1 MSHKFFVFIIF
12 YLITTTFAAAQA
24 PVIPPPV
31 LRESNYLV
39 SKRVWRIIDL
49 EEKYNKVATWPKSN
63 IVLIFYKHL
72 MNGDLIA
79 YSSDSLSRSIGI
91 EKLSKKGNDTDF
103 VETPIDPDD
112 PSITKVDTVIT
123 PFDPAERI
131 TQLMLMEEWYF
142 DEKHGVQKVQIVGIA
157 PLYHEK
163 VAGID
168 LGMQPY
174 CWIAYYD
181 RKSGQDAR
189 KLLVNYKVFNP
200 GNDRSQLSYFD
211 WFEQRRFHSF
221 VIKES
226 NANDISI
233 LNDPEVKRNG
243 LLALI
248 EAERKKSEQ
257 QAAESDLNEH

>member
-1 MSHKFFVFIIF
+1 MMQKLAILIVCFVIS
-12 YLITTTFAAAQA
+12 TATFAQV
-24 PVIPPPV
+24 PVIPPPE
-31 LRESNYLV
+31 LRESNYLI

-63 IVLIFYKHL
+63 IILIFQKHL

-112 PSITKVDTVIT
+112 PSITKVDTVIN
-123 PFDPAERI
+123 PFDPSERI
-131 TQLMLMEEWYF
+131 TQLLLMEEWYF
-142 DEKHGVQKVQIVGIA
+142 DEKHGVQKAQIIGIA
-157 PLYHEK
+157 PLYQEK
-163 VAGID
+163 VAGIN
-168 LGMQPY
+168 LGIQAY
-174 CWIAYYD
+174 CWIKYYD
-181 RKSGQDAR
+181 RKEGQDLR
-189 KLLVNYKVFNP
+189 KVLVNYKVFNP
-200 GNDRSQLSYFD
+200 GNDRLQLSFFD

-221 VIKES
+221 IIKES

-233 LNDPEVKRNG
+233 LDDPEIKKNG
-243 LLALI
+243 LFALI

-257 QAAESDLNEH
+257 QASESDLNEH